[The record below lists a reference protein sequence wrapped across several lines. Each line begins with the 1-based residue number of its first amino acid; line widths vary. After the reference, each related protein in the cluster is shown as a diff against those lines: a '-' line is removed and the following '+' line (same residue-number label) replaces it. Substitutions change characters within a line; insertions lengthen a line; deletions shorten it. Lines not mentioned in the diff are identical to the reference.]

1 MGSWFG
7 WLDHCEQ
14 DRRRMLD
21 VIDLFRQKD
30 SVDEMGLGSVRDT
43 IANLLSPGTSTIQTR
58 ARYFFF
64 IPWMY
69 RDLER
74 RKHDGERMAG
84 AARDFEVKLSA
95 ALTRSD
101 DPQGTFG
108 REAGAR
114 IKRLPSSV
122 YWAGLKR
129 LGFRYFDGAQQRYHR
144 LAQRRGDIANW
155 NPYLPDPPSEL
166 PAVASHRL
174 TRAEGMFFA
183 DQLQQHA
190 QGSLFQF
197 IVDARNPGNEAH
209 GPWDHPLFGSMPAE
223 LQYWLTE
230 ARNYAELMH
239 GAALLYNL
247 LLSRKAGFDEK
258 AASYTER
265 MQDWSDLMQ
274 QRASELRSWNRAAF
288 WELIRRHNA
297 RLPPPTR
304 AFSESWITMVL
315 GRADPA
321 GLRDDADAQQ
331 LVAGR
336 ERALKGGRAR
346 LFSQPHLESWGG
358 ESGASMLD
366 FRWLITRSLA
376 REIIAGLETV

>member
-1 MGSWFG
+1 MSSWFG

-43 IANLLSPGTSTIQTR
+43 LANLLSPGTSTIQTR

-69 RDLER
+69 KDLER
-74 RKHDGERMAG
+74 RKYDGDRMAG
-84 AARDFEVKLSA
+84 EARNFEVKLSA
-95 ALTRSD
+95 ALTASG

-108 REAGAR
+108 REAGAA

-144 LAQRRGDIANW
+144 FAHRRAEIANW
-155 NPYLPDPPSEL
+155 NPYLPDQPAEL
-166 PAVASHRL
+166 PGVASHHL
-174 TRAEGMFFA
+174 TRAEGQFFEN
-183 DQLQQHA
+183 QLQQHA
-190 QGSLFQF
+190 QGSLFHF
-197 IVDARNPGNEAH
+197 IVDSRDPGADAL

-223 LQYWLTE
+223 LRYWLTE

-247 LLSRKAGFDEK
+247 LLSRKRGMEEFATN
-258 AASYTER
+258 YTAR
-265 MQDWSDLMQ
+265 MQEWSLVIQ
-274 QRASELRSWNRAAF
+274 ARAADLRSWNRGAL
-288 WELIRRHNA
+288 WDLIRRNNP
-297 RLPPPTR
+297 RMPPQTR
-304 AFSESWITMVL
+304 SFSECWINMVL
-315 GRADPA
+315 SREDPA
-321 GLRDDADAQQ
+321 ALRDDAAARQ
-331 LVAGR
+331 LIAGR
-336 ERALKGGRAR
+336 ERALKGARAR

-366 FRWLITRSLA
+366 YRWFITRNLA
-376 REIIAGLETV
+376 REIIAGLEAN